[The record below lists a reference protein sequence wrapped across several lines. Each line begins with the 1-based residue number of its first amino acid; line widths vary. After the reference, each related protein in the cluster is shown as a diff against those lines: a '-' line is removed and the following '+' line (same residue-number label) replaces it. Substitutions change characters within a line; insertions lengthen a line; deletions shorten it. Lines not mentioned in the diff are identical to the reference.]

1 MFQSGEHLEVV
12 DAVETQ
18 HNSHKEKLIE
28 TYQGLPVINEA
39 IVIETDQN
47 GHVTSVNP
55 SYFFKFYKFLQIY
68 RNFNVYFSLV
78 LVFFLVCVVC

>member
-18 HNSHKEKLIE
+18 HNTHKEKLVE

-47 GHVTSVNP
+47 GHVTSVNL
-55 SYFFKFYKFLQIY
+55 SYFYIFQFLLL
-68 RNFNVYFSLV
+68 FFFS
-78 LVFFLVCVVC
+78 